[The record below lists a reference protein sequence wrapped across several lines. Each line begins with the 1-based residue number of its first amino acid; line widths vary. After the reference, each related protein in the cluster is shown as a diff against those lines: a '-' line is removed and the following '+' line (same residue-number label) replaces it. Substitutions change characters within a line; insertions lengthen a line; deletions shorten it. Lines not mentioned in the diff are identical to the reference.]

1 MRVVSLFGIGVLV
14 AVVPFV
20 TAVHIALIFKLCSSS
35 VSIVF
40 VIISLII
47 FVVVVIIPSS
57 IISSRF
63 TVLFAIGE

>member
-1 MRVVSLFGIGVLV
+1 MHVVPLFVIGVCAAV
-14 AVVPFV
+14 ALFV
-20 TAVHIALIFKLCSSS
+20 TTVHTTLIIKLFFSP

-40 VIISLII
+40 VIISLRII
-47 FVVVVIIPSS
+47 VAVIIPSS